1 MKIPVYFKETSSRV
15 FFILQLD
22 SRELAVNR
30 GLVEEIVGTRFAI
43 QICNRRQIK
52 FQILVF

>member
-1 MKIPVYFKETSSRV
+1 MKIPIDSKETSSRV

-22 SRELAVNR
+22 SREFAVNR

-43 QICNRRQIK
+43 QVYNRRQIK
-52 FQILVF
+52 F

>member
-30 GLVEEIVGTRFAI
+30 GLVEEIVGKSVTEDKLNF
-43 QICNRRQIK
+43 K
-52 FQILVF
+52 F

>member
-1 MKIPVYFKETSSRV
+1 MKIPIDFKETSSRV

-22 SRELAVNR
+22 SGELAVNR

-43 QICNRRQIK
+43 QICNRKQKNFK
-52 FQILVF
+52 F